1 MRTNAVEGIAMPPTF
16 SPSRLPS
23 DSAPLLEPTLQ
34 QLRERLFGPNPATV
48 WMTGLSGAGKSTLAA
63 ELERRLLQWGRPVLV
78 LDGDAVREG
87 LNRGL
92 GFSDA
97 DRDENIRRIAEV
109 ARLANDAGLLAI
121 AAVIS
126 PRAAHRAAAGERIGL
141 GRFVEVH
148 LSTSLATCAARDPK
162 GLYARAKAGGL
173 ADFTGIGSAYDVP
186 EQPALRLDTGE
197 LTPTDAAA
205 RVLALLQSRGHLP
218 A

>member
-1 MRTNAVEGIAMPPTF
+1 MPSTF
-16 SPSRLPS
+16 TEASSPDLSLPDLS
-23 DSAPLLEPTLQ
+23 PPDAPALAL
-34 QLRERLFGPNPATV
+34 LRERVFGRHPATV

-63 ELERRLLQWGRPVLV
+63 LLERTLLQRGRPVLV
-78 LDGDAVREG
+78 LDGDVVREG

-109 ARLANDAGLLAI
+109 ARLANEAGLLVL

-126 PRAAHRAAAGERIGL
+126 PRAAHRAAARARIGSE
-141 GRFVEVH
+141 RFVEVH

-173 ADFTGIGSAYDVP
+173 ADFTGIGSAYEVP
-186 EQPALRLDTGE
+186 AQPELRLDTGE
-197 LTPTDAAA
+197 LAPADAAA
-205 RVLALLQSRGHLP
+205 RVVALLQARGHLP